1 MKQTFKY
8 FWAHRKQ
15 NGFVLVEIALV
26 AFLSFYTLDYM
37 AIGFYDTYLCKP
49 AGDFE
54 QEHLLV
60 ATIAKDANY
69 TSLPDSMS
77 ADDGRLQLFEREAL
91 RLNRAYEDLR
101 DSVRAL
107 PRCNLPVSLP
117 PWDIAI
123 VAAFPV
129 FSVLRPTPLVAVS
142 PTQRISPL
150 TNNSSRPWA

>member
-15 NGFVLVEIALV
+15 NAFVLGEIALV

-77 ADDGRLQLFEREAL
+77 ADDGRLLSFEREAL

-101 DSVRAL
+101 EKVRAL
-107 PRCNLPVSLP
+107 PEVQSASIISTLGHRYSGLVSSVFF
-117 PWDIAI
+117 DIT
-123 VAAFPV
+123 F
-129 FSVLRPTPLVAVS
+129 LVTS
-142 PTQRISPL
+142 YYCHSKKKEG
-150 TNNSSRPWA
+150 